1 MPKTKKK
8 DNEMNDTDLVKKAVE
23 AATQEPAAPA
33 RPVPFGPVPMSWNV
47 SQAQTNEGQPLVV
60 VSVMTPEGDKV
71 FFLQPSIAKQIG
83 DAILKMSSASDSG
96 LILPQ

>member
-8 DNEMNDTDLVKKAVE
+8 DNEMNNDLVQQAVE
-23 AATQEPAAPA
+23 AATQAPVAPA

-47 SQAQTNEGQPLVV
+47 SQAQTNEGQQLVV

-71 FFLQPSIAKQIG
+71 FFLQPSVAKQIG